1 MSLNSI
7 YMVNRRTFLKSA
19 AATSLLGATGL
30 SGCIGNF
37 GEQPYVDG
45 KIKMLMS
52 PTEPQEQM
60 RAQYTPIKERFESY
74 VDEIDT
80 AELKYA
86 ANYSATLE
94 ALNSGTADV
103 AETGPF
109 AAALGVNSEKG
120 DIILQRHA
128 YGTWTYWSVIL
139 TRADSD
145 ISKPSDLK
153 GKKVAFGDTLSASG
167 SLYPLYMLQQAGLSI
182 PETPGS
188 PKGADFEPTWS
199 THSTAFEAMM
209 NGQADACGV
218 GRFIAWDYGAS
229 DYVEGVKEVDIRSDI
244 PRAPILVSPKL
255 SDDEQTTITKAFTEA
270 PDSFYFGEDGKKDDT
285 ESKADDPD
293 DDIWFDGVR
302 KADNSVYQPVVD
314 VANALGYGQDIFEE

>member
-1 MSLNSI
+1 MA
-7 YMVNRRTFLKSA
+7 NRRAFLKSA
-19 AATSLLGATGL
+19 ATTSLLGATGL
-30 SGCIGNF
+30 SGCIGQF

-45 KIKMLMS
+45 KIRMLMS

-60 RAQYTPIKERFESY
+60 RAQYVPIKERFESY

-128 YGTWTYWSVIL
+128 YGTWTYWSVIV
-139 TRADSD
+139 TREDSD
-145 ISKPSDLK
+145 ISEPADLK
-153 GKKVAFGDTLSASG
+153 GKKVAFGDPLSASG
-167 SLYPLYMLQQAGLSI
+167 SLYPLYMLKQAGLSI
-182 PETPGS
+182 PESPGS
-188 PKGADFEPTWS
+188 PEGADFDPTWS
-199 THSTAFEAMM
+199 SHANAFEAMM
-209 NGQADACGV
+209 NGQADAAGV
-218 GRFIAWDYGAS
+218 GRFITWDNDAG
-229 DYVEGVKEVDIRSDI
+229 DYVDGVKEVDIRSDI

-255 SDDEQTTITKAFTEA
+255 SDDEKTAITEAFTEA
-270 PDSFYFGEDGKKDDT
+270 PESLYYGEDGKKDNTDS
-285 ESKADDPD
+285 EADDPD

-314 VANALGYGQDIFEE
+314 VANELGYGQDIFEE